1 MLLLKKDESANESI
15 SLVKKSSDELN
26 QALWNTAQVLQALD
40 ASLVN
45 GRERERE
52 TLPNKR

>member
-45 GRERERE
+45 ERERERRY
-52 TLPNKR
+52 PINVD

>member
-45 GRERERE
+45 ERERE